1 MLSELTIDMKAAAA
15 SAPFPASPTASVV
28 WCYSLKEILA
38 KVLEKAVELGRDYR
52 PQIEQAARDAV
63 DALVTLDLP
72 GIPPVIENAVDSA
85 TRQLGYTAIA
95 AVCDAILGPAS

>member
-15 SAPFPASPTASVV
+15 AAPFPASPTAAVV
-28 WCYSLKEILA
+28 WGFSIREILA
-38 KVLEKAVELGRDYR
+38 KVGEKALELGREYR

-72 GIPPVIENAVDSA
+72 GIPAVVENAIDGA
-85 TRQLGYTAIA
+85 TRQLGYTAITS
-95 AVCDAILGPAS
+95 VLDAILGPAN